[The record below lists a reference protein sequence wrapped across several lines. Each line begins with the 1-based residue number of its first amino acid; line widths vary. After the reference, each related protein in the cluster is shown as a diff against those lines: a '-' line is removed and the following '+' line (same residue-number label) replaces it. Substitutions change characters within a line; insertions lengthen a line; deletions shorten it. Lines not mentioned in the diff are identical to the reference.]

1 MPDKAPSVKPGEPPV
16 GPNHALLIGMVA
28 GALAAFGERLG
39 EVLILDTAD
48 GIHTDAF
55 LIERPSGSWRVTVKP
70 EDVREP

>member
-16 GPNHALLIGMVA
+16 GPNH
-28 GALAAFGERLG
+28 ALAAFGERLG